1 MARPSNDGLDYF
13 PLDVDYFGDIKI
25 MRVSEQF
32 GDAGELAAL
41 KLTAWI
47 YKSGYAVEWD
57 EVAERIFARRVMFNP
72 ALPIHE
78 IVECLLDVGYFD
90 RDLYQRR
97 GVLTSRGIQKRY
109 LTCIDRRREVE
120 LDRRLLLVRP
130 EDYGF
135 TLPDPIEGVNRVIA
149 VNAGKKPKRQK
160 EEKPAASYDIEDALD
175 RARKLDPN
183 KTKRQ

>member
-1 MARPSNDGLDYF
+1 MARPIKSGLDYF
-13 PLDVDYFGDIKI
+13 PLDVNLDDKVELLEAEHGITGFGVI
-25 MRVSEQF
+25 V
-32 GDAGELAAL
+32 
-41 KLTAWI
+41 KLWQ
-47 YKSGYAVEWD
+47 
-57 EVAERIFARRVMFNP
+57 RIFADGYYTRWDDDRALLVAKDTGVSASELQAIVATAVRRGIFS
-72 ALPIHE
+72 AE
-78 IVECLLDVGYFD
+78 LLNDY
-90 RDLYQRR
+90 

-160 EEKPAASYDIEDALD
+160 EEKPAASYDIDDALD
-175 RARKLDPN
+175 RAKKLDPT
-183 KTKRQ
+183 KTKRH

>member
-1 MARPSNDGLDYF
+1 MARPIKSGLDYF
-13 PLDVDYFGDIKI
+13 PLDVNLDDKVELLEAEHGITGFGVI
-25 MRVSEQF
+25 V
-32 GDAGELAAL
+32 
-41 KLTAWI
+41 KLWQ
-47 YKSGYAVEWD
+47 
-57 EVAERIFARRVMFNP
+57 RIFADGYYTRWDDDRALLVAKDTGVSAAELQAIVATAVRRGIFS
-72 ALPIHE
+72 AE
-78 IVECLLDVGYFD
+78 LLNDY
-90 RDLYQRR
+90 

-149 VNAGKKPKRQK
+149 VNAGKKPKRPK
-160 EEKPAASYDIEDALD
+160 EEKSTASYDIDDALD

-183 KTKRQ
+183 KTKRH